1 MHYRSPLHHRLPAAA
16 IAATFTAIVAALL
29 AGCAATG
36 PSAPVVPD
44 NLKPPAGQTLS
55 LAAYAVGVQIYECQ
69 AGKADS
75 TRFEWVFKA
84 PEAALADAAGNNIGK
99 HYGGPT
105 WEGNDG
111 SKVVGAVK
119 ANDAGPDAN
128 AIPWLL
134 LTSKTNSGVGLF
146 GGTQSIQR
154 VATVG
159 GKAPGPSCS
168 QAEAGKEARVAYTAT
183 YYFYDAR
190 P

>member
-1 MHYRSPLHHRLPAAA
+1 MLFHNLRNSLRSAPTVFA
-16 IAATFTAIVAALL
+16 AALL
-29 AGCAATG
+29 GACAASG
-36 PSAPVVPD
+36 PSAPTVPD
-44 NLKPPAGQTLS
+44 SLKPPAGQVLT
-55 LAAYAVGVQIYECQ
+55 LAAYATGVQIYECQ
-69 AGKADS
+69 VSKTDTA
-75 TRFEWVFKA
+75 RHEWVFKA
-84 PEAALADAAGNNIGK
+84 PQATLADRAGNTIGK

-134 LTSKTNSGVGLF
+134 LTSKANSGVGMF

-154 VATVG
+154 VGTVG
-159 GKAPGPSCS
+159 GKAPAASCS

-183 YYFYDAR
+183 YYFYDIR